1 MGCTGLVYGVL
12 NSLYRKS
19 THVPGT
25 QNFIYNEL
33 SAFPP
38 FVLFATFMTSPSP
51 VLVFPMLISAVKLL
65 ADNYGSRRDLSA
77 LFREIHVQTRECFMS
92 V

>member
-12 NSLYRKS
+12 NSLYRNS

-25 QNFIYNEL
+25 QKFIYNEL
-33 SAFPP
+33 PAFPP
-38 FVLFATFMTSPSP
+38 FVLFVTFMANPSP
-51 VLVFPMLISAVKLL
+51 VFVFPMLISAVRLL
-65 ADNYGSRRDLSA
+65 ADNYGRRRDLSA
-77 LFREIHVQTRECFMS
+77 LYRQIRFQTRECFMF